1 MKRWLGYFAVSIMA
15 MIPAVAA
22 HAQKPV
28 IRIQDYPGSITTLI
42 RVAVD
47 KGYCDKHGIEC
58 QLKII
63 PSAPAGLQTLL
74 AGGIDVA
81 GPPPEVAIQSAV
93 RGADLR
99 IIGSYFNAN
108 PFMLL
113 LGRSMSSDYDK
124 TYPEV
129 IKKLKGKKIGVTAR
143 GAGPEFQIGSMLQA
157 NGLKA
162 EDVTFVAVGSPN
174 TVYPALVNGQIDAA
188 MSFVPLD
195 GFCNV
200 LKTCHI
206 SVVPA
211 KDQGPKVLT
220 DLNGAGGLLVVRAD
234 YLKDNRDTLNRFSLA
249 LKDAQ
254 EFIQDPKNFDE
265 VTKITFKYYRLDID
279 KGDEILRD
287 SLKRFLPNMVSSVDP
302 KALQS
307 AANYLLQT
315 SQLSKA
321 YDTSALLKN

>member
-1 MKRWLGYFAVSIMA
+1 MKRWLNCFAVSMVA
-15 MIPAVAA
+15 MFPAVAA

-28 IRIQDYPGSITTLI
+28 VRIQDYPGSITTLI

-58 QLKII
+58 QLKMI

-74 AGGIDVA
+74 AGGIDVD

-93 RGADLR
+93 RGAELK
-99 IIGSYFNAN
+99 IVGSYFNAN

-113 LGRSMSSDYDK
+113 LGRSMSSEYDK
-124 TYPEV
+124 GYPEV

-143 GAGPEFQIGSMLQA
+143 GAGPEFQMGSMLQA

-206 SVVPA
+206 AVVPA
-211 KDQGPKVLT
+211 KNEGPKVLT
-220 DLNGAGGLLVVRAD
+220 ALNGAGGLLVVKAD
-234 YLKDNRDTLNRFSLA
+234 YLKANRDTMSRFSLA

-254 EFIQDPKNFDE
+254 EFVQDPKNFDE
-265 VTKITFKYYRLDID
+265 ISRIALKYYRLDMD

-287 SLKRFLPNMVSSVDP
+287 SLKRFLPNMVSSVDAN
-302 KALQS
+302 ALQS
-307 AANYLLQT
+307 ASNYLLQT
-315 SQLSKA
+315 GQLSKA
-321 YDTSALLKN
+321 YDTSALLEK